1 MSSSEMQRVGGAP
14 LLELFRRGRE
24 DRLKWESENPEIS
37 AAWDEARAEEGRRQY
52 ARELAQRE
60 GNNDRRAEQEMR
72 RMGFPLDAIDWSA
85 RATGAQVEAAR
96 KFVSLPA
103 ADARF
108 FLLVGPKGTGKTTA
122 AALAVRLILRR
133 MPWNEQP
140 SGNESRQRTS
150 GEFVLASTF
159 ARLSGYNAADREW
172 FERCCSTL
180 VLVLDDVGAEAQNE
194 FSASML
200 DECLTRRHANRL
212 RTVITSNL
220 DAKALRARLG
230 DRLSDR
236 IGESCVVAKCAGE
249 SLRKPRKP

>member
-1 MSSSEMQRVGGAP
+1 MQHLGGAT
-14 LLELFRRGRE
+14 LLQRFRQQRE
-24 DRLKWESENPEIS
+24 ERERWTAENPELAKAI
-37 AAWDEARAEEGRRQY
+37 DEARAEDEHRETRRQ
-52 ARELAQRE
+52 AERRDDT
-60 GNNDRRAEQEMR
+60 NDRRAEQEMR
-72 RMGFPLDAIDWSA
+72 RMGIPLDAIDASKRPTPNA
-85 RATGAQVEAAR
+85 AIEAAQ
-96 KFVSLPA
+96 KFVGTPA
-103 ADARF
+103 KDARF

-122 AALAVRLILRR
+122 AALAVRVLLRR

-140 SGNESRQRTS
+140 SGGDVRQRS
-150 GEFVLASTF
+150 PGEFVLASSF

-172 FERCCSTL
+172 FERCCTAM

-220 DAKALRARLG
+220 DAKALRTRLG

-236 IGESCVVAKCAGE
+236 IGEACVIGKCTGE
-249 SLRKPRKP
+249 SLRERRRS